1 MESFADLKEFRKR
14 AYCLLGN
21 GKDCLFDLM
30 DAVITTRSAP
40 SFAELS
46 LSPVFRRQWTS
57 LYKVLERS
65 EPSGEPFMKLYIEC
79 LPKSE
84 RPIIAGDHTTWP
96 RLWAKTLRERTYEH
110 HPQMSPGAKPVTV
123 GQGYSSLVCIPE
135 MAGSWALPLLHERI
149 TSFETPLTKAT
160 TQLRQVC
167 EALDQR
173 ALSLWD
179 SEYGCA
185 RFVKLTADIPC
196 DKLMRIKS
204 NRVLYGPPPPYSGRG
219 RPRKHGD
226 KFKLNAP
233 DTWWQPQQQQDIQDE
248 TLGRVRLRC
257 WTQLHFYQSA
267 EVPMRLILV
276 ERLDETGK
284 RTHRPLW
291 LIATGDALPP
301 LEALWSLYLRR
312 FCVDHWYRFIKQRL
326 HWCLPHLGTAEQ
338 TAVWS
343 DLMPLM
349 SWQLWMARNES
360 QANPLPWQKP
370 LKHKTPGRVADAFAP
385 ILANVGTPA
394 EAPQPRGK
402 SPGWPTGKI
411 RTPRKRFPTVKKS
424 YSKPKSKSN
433 AAA

>member
-1 MESFADLKEFRKR
+1 MYPRD
-14 AYCLLGN
+14 G
-21 GKDCLFDLM
+21 G
-30 DAVITTRSAP
+30 
-40 SFAELS
+40 EL
-46 LSPVFRRQWTS
+46 
-57 LYKVLERS
+57 
-65 EPSGEPFMKLYIEC
+65 
-79 LPKSE
+79 
-84 RPIIAGDHTTWP
+84 
-96 RLWAKTLRERTYEH
+96 
-110 HPQMSPGAKPVTV
+110 
-123 GQGYSSLVCIPE
+123 
-135 MAGSWALPLLHERI
+135 ALPLLHERI

-173 ALSLWD
+173 ALSLWG

-312 FCVDHWYRFIKQRL
+312 FCVDHWYRF
-326 HWCLPHLGTAEQ
+326 HQ
-338 TAVWS
+338 TTFTLVFAPFWELLNKLLSGVI
-343 DLMPLM
+343 LMPLM